1 MNLGSALGSA
11 AQLAGGVFGSGY
23 KNPANAAMPY
33 LNQIPGTMKPY
44 YDPYIQAGQQSLG
57 DLMSQYGQLMNDPG
71 QKFAQMGQGFQQ
83 SPGYQFQYNQ
93 GMNAA
98 NSAAGAGGM
107 AGTPYH
113 QQNAASMASNLAN
126 QDFYNYMG
134 NVQGLYGQGLQGASG
149 INQMGYNASNELA
162 QSLAAAL
169 MNQGGMAYAGQNNQN
184 MANSQR
190 MGNIFGGAAGLGMS
204 MMNPSKDFFMPT
216 QSFF

>member
-1 MNLGSALGSA
+1 MAFNLGSALGGA
-11 AQLAGGVFGSGY
+11 AMMGAGLFGSKY
-23 KNPANAAMPY
+23 KNPADAAMPY
-33 LNQIPGTMKPY
+33 LNQIPGTIKPY

-57 DLMSQYGQLMNDPG
+57 DLMTQYGQLMNDPG
-71 QKFAQMGQGFQQ
+71 QKFAQLGQGFQQ

-98 NSAAGAGGM
+98 NSAAQAGGM

-113 QQNAASMASNLAN
+113 QQNAANMASNLAN

-134 NVQGLYGQGLQGASG
+134 NIQGLYGQGLQGASG

-184 MANSQR
+184 TANSAR
-190 MGNIFGGAAGLGMS
+190 MSNIWGGAGALAS
-204 MMNPSKDFFMPT
+204 
-216 QSFF
+216 SFF